1 MIRVVSV
8 LDDVCISSSAQCCC
22 VDGELDSGLYSTR
35 SRSSIL
41 RQITKPCSKNRPRS
55 QHPVCARCLWGQ
67 CGDAHAS
74 SGMFWT
80 YFSYSSTWV
89 ITGLFLR
96 IFERFR
102 PVFMIFFLEFGG
114 PYLSTLNP
122 CPWTCCT
129 LYDSHLTLSSPVAMV
144 RLPKPFPDGSSH
156 HESPGRHGHI
166 QPQPAASGQ
175 SHLTCAVWVQSPV
188 SSRPEPA
195 AHLWERATSGAQW
208 EW

>member
-8 LDDVCISSSAQCCC
+8 LDDVCIFSSAQCCC

-41 RQITKPCSKNRPRS
+41 RQITKPCSKNWPRS

-80 YFSYSSTWV
+80 YLSYSSTWV

-129 LYDSHLTLSSPVAMV
+129 LVWLSPHPLFTSCHGPATKAVSRWILASWVTRPPWPHTTSTCGQQPVAPHLCCMGSV
-144 RLPKPFPDGSSH
+144 TRL
-156 HESPGRHGHI
+156 
-166 QPQPAASGQ
+166 
-175 SHLTCAVWVQSPV
+175 L
-188 SSRPEPA
+188 
-195 AHLWERATSGAQW
+195 
-208 EW
+208 